1 MRHCLTSAGGWAW
14 DACVLVKV
22 LMHTA
27 DGVKFEQEITTS
39 AAQPRMT
46 VESAVR
52 YPKGCEGH
60 LITQREP
67 SPCLTFSAPSR
78 LFFFFLLA

>member
-52 YPKGCEGH
+52 YPKVAKG
-60 LITQREP
+60 I
-67 SPCLTFSAPSR
+67 SSR
-78 LFFFFLLA
+78 SGSLHRA